1 MSWFAR
7 KTLSPQAEAYVE
19 ATPKKYGRKTDI
31 EELRFVVIDAETT
44 GFDVK
49 KDRILSLA
57 AVPLRA
63 REISIADV
71 QSWLVFQQASGV
83 NDAARIHCILPSDT
97 RMGVP
102 EPLAMEELLP
112 LLHGCVVVGHH
123 INFDAA
129 LIDHAL
135 RRRFG
140 VGLQNP
146 LIDTADLAM
155 RTIDAFA
162 RTGYA
167 NQRPPTLDE
176 VCSHLEIMTME
187 RHTAAG
193 DAFTTAELFL
203 LLCAR
208 RRQQLKRSLTVGDL
222 PLQWR

>member
-1 MSWFAR
+1 MSWFS
-7 KTLSPQAEAYVE
+7 KTKLSPEAEAYID
-19 ATPKKYGRKTDI
+19 ATPKKLGRKTPI

-44 GFDVK
+44 GFDVN

-57 AVPLRA
+57 AVPLRG

-71 QSWLVFQQASGV
+71 QTWLVFQASSSV
-83 NDAARIHCILPSDT
+83 NEAARIHCILPSDT

-102 EPLAMEELLP
+102 EDQAMKELLP
-112 LLHGCVVVGHH
+112 LLQGTVVIGHH
-123 INFDAA
+123 IHFDAA
-129 LIDHAL
+129 LIDHAM
-135 RRRFG
+135 RRSIG
-140 VGLQNP
+140 VGLRNP
-146 LIDTADLAM
+146 LVDTADLAQ

-203 LLCAR
+203 LLSAR
-208 RRQQLKRSLTVGDL
+208 RRQQLKRPLTVGDL
-222 PLQWR
+222 PFQWR